1 MDLCVGTLSRTDSKK
16 SFHNEAFAKFLY
28 GAIFLITGSGKL
40 WELYQQMIVFYMYI
54 YIHAH
59 IFMSHSIISHINNS
73 LETS

>member
-40 WELYQQMIVFYMYI
+40 
-54 YIHAH
+54 
-59 IFMSHSIISHINNS
+59 
-73 LETS
+73 